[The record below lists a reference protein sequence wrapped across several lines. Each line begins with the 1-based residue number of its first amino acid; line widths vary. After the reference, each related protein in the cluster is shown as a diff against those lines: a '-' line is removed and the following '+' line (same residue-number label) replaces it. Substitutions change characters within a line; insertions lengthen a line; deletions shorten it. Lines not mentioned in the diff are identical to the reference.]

1 MSVLGTL
8 CTRQCLRLG
17 SGLQI
22 HKNWAVPAKWLTT
35 TSCLK
40 AVEPLSQK
48 EDFWDKNKRLNR
60 PMSPHLTI
68 YKFQI
73 TSVLSVT
80 HRGTGLALSGLLSG
94 FALTMLALPQGFPH
108 YYQLLSTS
116 SAGMAGLFIVKFGLA
131 FPFMFH
137 FANGIRHLAWD
148 LGKGFEL
155 KELYTSGYAVL
166 GVSTILALILAAM

>member
-1 MSVLGTL
+1 MGVLGTL

-17 SGLQI
+17 NGLQI
-22 HKNWAVPAKWLTT
+22 QQLRGVPAKWLTT
-35 TSCLK
+35 TACSK
-40 AVEPLSQK
+40 AVQPLDRS

-60 PMSPHLTI
+60 PTSPHLTI

-94 FALTMLALPQGFPH
+94 FAITMLALPQGFPH
-108 YYQLLSTS
+108 YYNLMSS
-116 SAGMAGLFIVKFGLA
+116 CSAGIPGLFAAKFILA

-148 LGKGFEL
+148 LGKGFQL
-155 KELYTSGYAVL
+155 NELYTSGYTVV
-166 GVSTILALILAAM
+166 GVSLLLALAAAAM